1 MLHIQH
7 EWSLVFFILTILTG
21 IAWSLRVKLICSS
34 LMAKDVDFKENSR
47 AHGNITVELRR
58 LEQHIGRRQ
67 GYQDRFTETD

>member
-1 MLHIQH
+1 
-7 EWSLVFFILTILTG
+7 
-21 IAWSLRVKLICSS
+21 
-34 LMAKDVDFKENSR
+34 MAKDVDFKENSR